1 MKKRIIIILLLVIG
15 IFFLTSCKKNSE
27 EPVVKPD
34 PFVPSNTKVIGDNMQ
49 EETVFVVLD
58 GEGKIVSLK
67 VVAVLD
73 EVEEN
78 TFYTINAHTLN
89 ANANLSENNPL
100 VKEGNL
106 IKIPVKNAK
115 DKYYYELELD
125 KSKYELPYSFKF
137 TYFLNDEVKT
147 LSEII
152 GKEGTIKIKLEIIP
166 NEEVAE
172 EIRNQFVAQ
181 VQVPINVNKA
191 DVLDYDGAMTS
202 VLAGSV
208 RTLAYLGMP
217 GSNSTYELVLQ
228 TKSFERINA
237 TISLQA
243 LKTNVFDLESIFK
256 NIDLGEDAMSKE
268 ELQAMVMLMLGGIA
282 QGMTELEF
290 INLLNNSVKNALQG
304 VLNSEMDF
312 SALGELNTVI
322 PNLAPPVAAVIDEEL
337 RGVILASYIDVT
349 NAAGAL
355 NPELFGQLE
364 ASSNQAGQDLAIVA
378 SYDPKYQKIIETKDV
393 LTEMVAKV
401 ESLDLSLGEDV
412 ALVRNN
418 LASLASDFVV
428 YDNDLKD
435 VFANFN
441 NLLLTVQDLA
451 TKIGD
456 LIEKLYIYQN
466 ILINNVTAFGEDPA
480 VQAQVQ
486 TIIGTIANEQGTGL
500 VTQLYQITAQIGSL
514 MPTPEA
520 LAEMQALLEKDPETN
535 MTPLDMPLYA
545 ILELTKELNTIN
557 QDTPIS
563 AMTLLDGLAIAAKA
577 KEALEPY
584 LGQEET
590 IFYSFAS
597 LDDLEV
603 KSLQF
608 VITQK

>member
-49 EETVFVVLD
+49 EETVFAVLD

-100 VKEGNL
+100 VKEGSL

-355 NPELFGQLE
+355 NPEPFGQLE

>member
-1 MKKRIIIILLLVIG
+1 
-15 IFFLTSCKKNSE
+15 
-27 EPVVKPD
+27 
-34 PFVPSNTKVIGDNMQ
+34 MQ
-49 EETVFVVLD
+49 EETVFAVLD

-67 VVAVLD
+67 VVAVLN

-78 TFYTINAHTLN
+78 TFYTIKAHTLK

-100 VKEGNL
+100 VKEGSL

-147 LSEII
+147 LNEII
-152 GKEGTIKIKLEIIP
+152 GKEGTVKIRLEIIP

-355 NPELFGQLE
+355 NPELFGALE
-364 ASSNQAGQDLAIVA
+364 ASLNQAGQDLAIVA
-378 SYDPKYQKIIETKDV
+378 SYDPKYQKIVETKDV
-393 LTEMVAKV
+393 LTGMVAKV

-428 YDNDLKD
+428 FDNDLKA

-456 LIEKLYIYQN
+456 LIEKLLAYQN

-500 VTQLYQITAQIGSL
+500 VNQLLPITEQIGSL
-514 MPTPEA
+514 VPTPEA
-520 LAEMQALLEKDPETN
+520 LAEMQALLVKDPETN

-545 ILELTKELNTIN
+545 ILELTKGLNSIN
-557 QDTPIS
+557 ENTPIS
-563 AMTLLDGLAIAAKA
+563 AMTLLEGLAIAAKA

-584 LGQEET
+584 LSPEET

>member
-15 IFFLTSCKKNSE
+15 IFFLTSCKKNGE

-34 PFVPSNTKVIGDNMQ
+34 PFAPSNTKVIGDNMQ
-49 EETVFVVLD
+49 EETVFAVLD

-100 VKEGNL
+100 VKEGSL

-322 PNLAPPVAAVIDEEL
+322 PDLAPPVAAVIDEEL

-355 NPELFGQLE
+355 NPELFGALE
-364 ASSNQAGQDLAIVA
+364 ASLNQAGQDLAIVA
-378 SYDPKYQKIIETKDV
+378 SYDPKYQKIVETKDV
-393 LTEMVAKV
+393 LTGMVAKV

-428 YDNDLKD
+428 YDNDLKA

-456 LIEKLYIYQN
+456 LIEKLLAYQN

-500 VTQLYQITAQIGSL
+500 VNQLLPITEQIGSL
-514 MPTPEA
+514 VPTPEA
-520 LAEMQALLEKDPETN
+520 LAEMQALLVKDPETN

-584 LGQEET
+584 LSLEET

>member
-15 IFFLTSCKKNSE
+15 IFFLTSCKKNGE

-49 EETVFVVLD
+49 EETVFAVLD

-100 VKEGNL
+100 VKEGSL

-191 DVLDYDGAMTS
+191 AVLDYDGAMTS

-243 LKTNVFDLESIFK
+243 LKSNAFDLESIFK

-290 INLLNNSVKNALQG
+290 INLLNNSVKGALQG

-312 SALGELNTVI
+312 SALTQLNEVI
-322 PNLAPPVAAVIDEEL
+322 PILAPPVAAVANEET
-337 RGVILASYIDVT
+337 RAVILASYIDVT
-349 NAAGAL
+349 NAVGAL
-355 NPELFGQLE
+355 SPELFGNLE
-364 ASSNQAGQDLAIVA
+364 ASLNQAGQDLAIVA
-378 SYDPKYQKIIETKDV
+378 SYDPKYQKITETKDI
-393 LTEMVAKV
+393 LLGMVAKV
-401 ESLDLSLGEDV
+401 ESLDLSLIDDV

-418 LASLASDFVV
+418 LAALASDFVV

-435 VFANFN
+435 VFVNFN

-456 LIEKLYIYQN
+456 LIEKLLAYQS
-466 ILINNVTAFGEDPA
+466 ILINNVTAFGEDQA

-486 TIIGTIANEQGTGL
+486 TIIGTIANDQGTGL
-500 VTQLYQITAQIGSL
+500 VPQLYQITEQIGSL
-514 MPTPEA
+514 VPTPEA
-520 LAEMQALLEKDPETN
+520 IGEMQALFVKDPETN

-545 ILELTKELNTIN
+545 ILELTKGLNSIN
-557 QDTPIS
+557 ENTPIS
-563 AMTLLDGLAIAAKA
+563 AMTLLEGLAIAAKA

-584 LGQEET
+584 LSPEET

>member
-49 EETVFVVLD
+49 EETVFAVLD

-100 VKEGNL
+100 VKEGSL

>member
-49 EETVFVVLD
+49 EETVFAVLD

-100 VKEGNL
+100 VKEGSL

-355 NPELFGQLE
+355 NPELFGALE
-364 ASSNQAGQDLAIVA
+364 ASLNQAGQDLAIVA
-378 SYDPKYQKIIETKDV
+378 SYDPKYQKIVETKDV
-393 LTEMVAKV
+393 LTGMVAKV

-500 VTQLYQITAQIGSL
+500 VTQLYQITEQIGSL
-514 MPTPEA
+514 VPTPEA
-520 LAEMQALLEKDPETN
+520 LAEMQALLVKDPETN

-563 AMTLLDGLAIAAKA
+563 A
-577 KEALEPY
+577 
-584 LGQEET
+584 
-590 IFYSFAS
+590 
-597 LDDLEV
+597 
-603 KSLQF
+603 
-608 VITQK
+608 

>member
-1 MKKRIIIILLLVIG
+1 
-15 IFFLTSCKKNSE
+15 
-27 EPVVKPD
+27 
-34 PFVPSNTKVIGDNMQ
+34 
-49 EETVFVVLD
+49 
-58 GEGKIVSLK
+58 
-67 VVAVLD
+67 

-100 VKEGNL
+100 VKDGNL

-152 GKEGTIKIKLEIIP
+152 GKEGIVKIKLEIIP

-500 VTQLYQITAQIGSL
+500 VNQLLPITEQIGSL
-514 MPTPEA
+514 VPTPEA
-520 LAEMQALLEKDPETN
+520 LAEMQALLVKDPETN

>member
-1 MKKRIIIILLLVIG
+1 
-15 IFFLTSCKKNSE
+15 
-27 EPVVKPD
+27 
-34 PFVPSNTKVIGDNMQ
+34 
-49 EETVFVVLD
+49 
-58 GEGKIVSLK
+58 
-67 VVAVLD
+67 
-73 EVEEN
+73 
-78 TFYTINAHTLN
+78 
-89 ANANLSENNPL
+89 
-100 VKEGNL
+100 
-106 IKIPVKNAK
+106 
-115 DKYYYELELD
+115 
-125 KSKYELPYSFKF
+125 
-137 TYFLNDEVKT
+137 
-147 LSEII
+147 
-152 GKEGTIKIKLEIIP
+152 
-166 NEEVAE
+166 
-172 EIRNQFVAQ
+172 
-181 VQVPINVNKA
+181 
-191 DVLDYDGAMTS
+191 
-202 VLAGSV
+202 
-208 RTLAYLGMP
+208 
-217 GSNSTYELVLQ
+217 
-228 TKSFERINA
+228 
-237 TISLQA
+237 
-243 LKTNVFDLESIFK
+243 
-256 NIDLGEDAMSKE
+256 
-268 ELQAMVMLMLGGIA
+268 MVMLMLGGLA

-290 INLLNNSVKNALQG
+290 INLLNSSVKDALQG

-322 PNLAPPVAAVIDEEL
+322 PNLAPSVAAVLDEEI
-337 RGVILASYIDVT
+337 RGAILASYIDVT

-355 NPELFGQLE
+355 KAELFEDLQ
-364 ASSNQAGQDLAIVA
+364 ASLIQAGQDLPIVA
-378 SYDPKYQKIIETKDV
+378 SYDPKYQKIIETKDT
-393 LTEMVAKV
+393 LLGMVAKV

-428 YDNDLKD
+428 YDNDLKA

-456 LIEKLYIYQN
+456 LIEKLLAYQN

-500 VTQLYQITAQIGSL
+500 VNQLLPITEQIGSL
-514 MPTPEA
+514 VPTPEA
-520 LAEMQALLEKDPETN
+520 LAEMQALLVKDPETN

-545 ILELTKELNTIN
+545 ILELTKKLNTIN

-584 LGQEET
+584 LSLEET

>member
-1 MKKRIIIILLLVIG
+1 
-15 IFFLTSCKKNSE
+15 
-27 EPVVKPD
+27 
-34 PFVPSNTKVIGDNMQ
+34 
-49 EETVFVVLD
+49 
-58 GEGKIVSLK
+58 
-67 VVAVLD
+67 
-73 EVEEN
+73 
-78 TFYTINAHTLN
+78 
-89 ANANLSENNPL
+89 
-100 VKEGNL
+100 
-106 IKIPVKNAK
+106 K

-152 GKEGTIKIKLEIIP
+152 GKEGIVKIKLEIIP

-355 NPELFGQLE
+355 NPELFGPLE
-364 ASSNQAGQDLAIVA
+364 ASLNQAGQDLAIVA

-393 LTEMVAKV
+393 LTGMVAKV

>member
-49 EETVFVVLD
+49 EETVFAVLD

-152 GKEGTIKIKLEIIP
+152 DKEGTIKIKLEIIP

-355 NPELFGQLE
+355 NPELFGALE
-364 ASSNQAGQDLAIVA
+364 ASLNQAGQDLAIVA
-378 SYDPKYQKIIETKDV
+378 SYDPKYQKIVETKDV
-393 LTEMVAKV
+393 LTGMVAKV

-428 YDNDLKD
+428 FDNDLKA

-456 LIEKLYIYQN
+456 LIEKLLAYQN

-500 VTQLYQITAQIGSL
+500 VNQLLPITEQIGSL

-520 LAEMQALLEKDPETN
+520 LAEMQALFVKDPETN

-545 ILELTKELNTIN
+545 ILELTKGLNSIN
-557 QDTPIS
+557 ENTPIS
-563 AMTLLDGLAIAAKA
+563 AMTLLEGLAIAAKA

-584 LGQEET
+584 LSPEET

>member
-49 EETVFVVLD
+49 EETVFAVLD

-100 VKEGNL
+100 VKEGSL

-191 DVLDYDGAMTS
+191 AVLDYDGAMTS

-243 LKTNVFDLESIFK
+243 LKSNAFDLESIFK

-290 INLLNNSVKNALQG
+290 INLLNNSVKGALQG

-312 SALGELNTVI
+312 TALTQLNEVI
-322 PNLAPPVAAVIDEEL
+322 PILAPPVATVANEET
-337 RGVILASYIDVT
+337 RAVILASYIDVT
-349 NAAGAL
+349 NAVGAL
-355 NPELFGQLE
+355 NPELFGALE
-364 ASSNQAGQDLAIVA
+364 ASLNQAGQDLAIVA
-378 SYDPKYQKIIETKDV
+378 SYDPKYQKIIETKDT
-393 LTEMVAKV
+393 LLGMVAKV
-401 ESLDLSLGEDV
+401 ESLDLSLIEDV

-428 YDNDLKD
+428 YDNDLKA

-456 LIEKLYIYQN
+456 LIEKLLAYQN

-500 VTQLYQITAQIGSL
+500 VNQLLPITEQIGSL
-514 MPTPEA
+514 VPTPEA
-520 LAEMQALLEKDPETN
+520 LAEMQALLVKDPETN

-545 ILELTKELNTIN
+545 ILELTKGLNSIN
-557 QDTPIS
+557 ENTPIS
-563 AMTLLDGLAIAAKA
+563 AMTLLEGLAIAAKA

-584 LGQEET
+584 LSPEET

>member
-49 EETVFVVLD
+49 EETVFAVLD

-100 VKEGNL
+100 VKEGSL

-418 LASLASDFVV
+418 LAALASDFVV

-435 VFANFN
+435 VFVNFN

>member
-15 IFFLTSCKKNSE
+15 IFFLTSCKKNGE
-27 EPVVKPD
+27 EPVGKPD

-49 EETVFVVLD
+49 EETVFAVLD

-100 VKEGNL
+100 VKEGSL

-217 GSNSTYELVLQ
+217 GSNSTYELVLK

-355 NPELFGQLE
+355 NPELFGALE
-364 ASSNQAGQDLAIVA
+364 ASLNQAGQDLAIVA
-378 SYDPKYQKIIETKDV
+378 SYDPKYQKIVETKDV
-393 LTEMVAKV
+393 LTGMVAKV

-428 YDNDLKD
+428 YDNDLKA

-456 LIEKLYIYQN
+456 LIEKLLAYQN

-500 VTQLYQITAQIGSL
+500 VNQLLPITEQIGSL
-514 MPTPEA
+514 VPTPEA
-520 LAEMQALLEKDPETN
+520 LAEMQALLVKDPETN

-584 LGQEET
+584 LSLEET

>member
-49 EETVFVVLD
+49 EETVFAVLD

-152 GKEGTIKIKLEIIP
+152 DKEGTIKIKLEIIP